1 MYLRILTCVLAKF
14 NVCTC
19 EIYQGA
25 VARWRKCESYIAAYR
40 LWRDRDE
47 YRRWKDFCWSD
58 FQERDKL
65 RKTYYARHAKYS
77 DGNDHPCFDGLV
89 TVPPQWDKGRNEKVL
104 PKRKKKKKE
113 KESSI
118 AATASP
124 KATPTKR
131 IWDFESSQFVELIT
145 IED

>member
-1 MYLRILTCVLAKF
+1 MR
-14 NVCTC
+14 TC

-25 VARWRKCESYIAAYR
+25 VGRWRKCESYVAAYR
-40 LWRDRDE
+40 LWSDRDE
-47 YRRWKDFCWSD
+47 YQRWKDFSWSD

-131 IWDFESSQFVELIT
+131 IWDFESSQFVEVVT

>member
-1 MYLRILTCVLAKF
+1 MHLVCNYLLLTCSVS
-14 NVCTC
+14 
-19 EIYQGA
+19 
-25 VARWRKCESYIAAYR
+25 VAFFW
-40 LWRDRDE
+40 
-47 YRRWKDFCWSD
+47 
-58 FQERDKL
+58 
-65 RKTYYARHAKYS
+65 HS

>member
-1 MYLRILTCVLAKF
+1 MGWPPLATLLTACGVTAMSIVDGRISVGLISR
-14 NVCTC
+14 NVINC
-19 EIYQGA
+19 
-25 VARWRKCESYIAAYR
+25 
-40 LWRDRDE
+40 
-47 YRRWKDFCWSD
+47 
-58 FQERDKL
+58 L

-77 DGNDHPCFDGLV
+77 DGNDHPCFGGLV
-89 TVPPQWDKGRNEKVL
+89 TVPPKWDKGRNEKVL